1 MGGSSIL
8 PQLKKIDKSKKKHI
22 YKLKNSSFKRHRAI
36 DEGVYSEAL
45 KTGRSRKQAA
55 QAKKSR
61 FNILRIYRRY
71 ENKADCQK
79 ITKDMKYMD
88 KKYQLGSTKNIC

>member
-1 MGGSSIL
+1 MSNSSLL
-8 PQLKKIDKSKKKHI
+8 PQLKKIDKSNKKYI
-22 YKLKNSSFKRHRAI
+22 YKLKNSSLKCRRAI
-36 DEGVYSEAL
+36 DEGIYSEAR
-45 KTGRSRKQAA
+45 KTKQTRKQAA

-71 ENKADCQK
+71 KNKTDCQK

-88 KKYQLGSTKNIC
+88 EKYQLGITKNIC